1 MSSSVSHQSNK
12 TPRKVSPQ
20 AASQNNEE
28 DERKRELRERAS
40 KLQKYIHFEA
50 NTKPRLQK
58 LSNDVNQIQKDIED
72 LEAKTTKLQEN
83 IDNDRKII
91 EDSQL
96 TEEFKNERE
105 KKVECIRSLEQEL
118 ANLLSEKARILSQ
131 AEISLQNK

>member
-1 MSSSVSHQSNK
+1 MYRIKATKLREKYHLRLQ
-12 TPRKVSPQ
+12 
-20 AASQNNEE
+20 E

-72 LEAKTTKLQEN
+72 LETKTTKLQEN